1 MWQCPKLKPTWDKF
15 IQLANMTMG
24 AHHTGHSQACIYL
37 GIDGS
42 GESIQGTLGL
52 LHKLIWK
59 FIIMDFTKASKEGT
73 LMQIDTIWKRATRRL
88 ATRVNAQGRLV
99 QRRNLTVEG
108 RGTQS
113 SWDKL
118 NKRLEPLA
126 QIHSQ
131 SETGEVYW
139 HASIRE
145 EWKELHILGDND
157 EHDEQDPLADDPEDI
172 GEDNREEERTNYGS
186 EEEEEVP
193 EHRRDENT
201 EY

>member
-1 MWQCPKLKPTWDKF
+1 
-15 IQLANMTMG
+15 
-24 AHHTGHSQACIYL
+24 
-37 GIDGS
+37 
-42 GESIQGTLGL
+42 
-52 LHKLIWK
+52 
-59 FIIMDFTKASKEGT
+59 
-73 LMQIDTIWKRATRRL
+73 MQIDTVWKRSTRRL

-99 QRRNLTVEG
+99 QRRNLTIEG

-126 QIHSQ
+126 QVHSN
-131 SETGEVYW
+131 SGEVYW

-145 EWKELHILGDND
+145 EWKELHILGD
-157 EHDEQDPLADDPEDI
+157 EEEQDEQQPPLDDPEDV
-172 GEDNREEERTNYGS
+172 GEDNREEEETNHNT

-193 EHRRDENT
+193 DHRRDENN

>member
-1 MWQCPKLKPTWDKF
+1 
-15 IQLANMTMG
+15 MG
-24 AHHTGHSQACIYL
+24 EYHTGHSQACIYL
-37 GIDGS
+37 GVDGS

-73 LMQIDTIWKRATRRL
+73 HMQTETIWKRATRRL
-88 ATRVNAQGRLV
+88 ATRVNAQGRIV
-99 QRRNLTVEG
+99 QRRNLTTEG

-118 NKRLEPLA
+118 NKKLEPLA
-126 QIHSQ
+126 QIHST
-131 SETGEVYW
+131 SGDVHW

-145 EWKELHILGDND
+145 EWKELHILGSD
-157 EHDEQDPLADDPEDI
+157 EEHEEQEPSLDDPEDV
-172 GEDNREEERTNYGS
+172 GEDNREEEDPNYNT

-193 EHRRDENT
+193 NHRRDENN